1 MEAPVATGRRFSSDV
16 NRSALSG
23 GVTAEFEK
31 AGAQTV
37 AAFAKKWYN
46 TSSVPLFVRKVVA
59 SIGTAPTGAGLVVDA
74 KINGTSVFAAA
85 GDRCTIAATKFT
97 GSAVPTAVGDL
108 VRVNPG
114 SYVEVNVTVVGSTV
128 AGSDLA
134 VTVLFG

>member
-1 MEAPVATGRRFSSDV
+1 MATGRRYSSDV

-31 AGAQTV
+31 AGAQTAV
-37 AAFAKKWYN
+37 ALAKKWYN
-46 TSSVPLFVRKVVA
+46 TSTAPLYVRKIVA
-59 SIGTAPTGAGLVVDA
+59 SVGTAPTGATLVVDA

-85 GDRCTIAATKFT
+85 GDRCAIAIGAFT
-97 GSAVPTAVGDL
+97 GSKVPNAAGDL
-108 VRVNPG
+108 LRVNPG
-114 SYVEVNVTVVGSTV
+114 SYVEVAVTQIGSTV